1 MAHTHTHAHDHTGDL
16 EHDLAAAAQ
25 WCAARGEKLTEQRR
39 EVLALL
45 LQAPGSM
52 KAYDL
57 LAEIQKQKPTAAPPT
72 VYRALDFLVAAGLAH
87 KLDSKNA
94 FVACRDFEHPHHGV
108 MLICD
113 SCHSVKELSDERLEA
128 RLAEDAAQFGFSVAT
143 QDIEVK
149 GLCQDCRSADQQGKA

>member
-1 MAHTHTHAHDHTGDL
+1 MSCTHAHDLDQQL
-16 EHDLAAAAQ
+16 LAATR
-25 WCAARGEKLTEQRR
+25 WCAARGEKLTDQRR

-45 LQAPGSM
+45 LAAPGAM

-57 LAEIQKQKPTAAPPT
+57 LAAIQKQKPTAAPPT

-94 FVACRDFEHPHHGV
+94 FVACHDFEHPHHGV

-113 SCHSVKELSDERLEA
+113 GCDAVTELSDDTLEA
-128 RLAEDAAQFGFSVAT
+128 RLAEDAAAFGFAVAT

-149 GLCQDCRSADQQGKA
+149 GLCSNCRSQPGKDAA

>member
-1 MAHTHTHAHDHTGDL
+1 MAHMHKHSHDL

-25 WCAARGEKLTEQRR
+25 WCATRGEKLTDQRR

-45 LQAPGSM
+45 LAAPGSM

-72 VYRALDFLVAAGLAH
+72 VYRALDFLVASGLAH

-94 FVACRDFEHPHHGV
+94 FVACRDFEHPHHGL

-113 SCHSVKELSDERLEA
+113 RCHSVKELSDERLEA
-128 RLAEDAAQFGFSVAT
+128 RLVEDAAQFGFSVAS

-149 GLCQDCRSADQQGKA
+149 GLCRDCRDGDTLGAA